1 MAENTVIT
9 LPVNLDFTSAF
20 SSAERNAIAI
30 ANRFQRPFNNL
41 TLNDRGIL
49 SPLGRI
55 TAKANEFSRSLDA
68 STSRVLAFGATTSVL
83 FAIEQAFVKSA
94 KAMIDVQKVLT
105 EINVVLGASS
115 GDLAF
120 FGNNLFEIAKKTGTT
135 FAEVS
140 SAAKELSR
148 QGLGLNETLK
158 RTADV
163 LTLSKL
169 SGLSAVASTEA
180 LTAAINS
187 FNKSAITSGDIVNK
201 LARVDANFAVSS
213 ADLAE
218 SIKRSG
224 AVAQDFNVSLD
235 ELIGLTT
242 AAQQIT
248 ARGGPVI
255 GNALKSIFTKI
266 KGEEVINQLRGLGA
280 SVVDMEGKLKP
291 GIEVLK
297 ELAKVINRTD
307 LSEVTI
313 QQIEQLAGG
322 IYQINQLKAVLGDL
336 NSQYSIT
343 TRATQD
349 SASATDEATKR
360 IAAQQKTI
368 AALVNTFSQ
377 STLQISSKVAE
388 LTLGPSANLFLG
400 DFLNPLLK
408 SVNESGAKSEAG
420 ESVGKQI
427 GESILKGIGTFIKG
441 PGFILIGTTILG
453 LLRRVGVFAFD
464 AFKNIL
470 SLTQGASKVEQI
482 QSQVNVLLSSQPDI
496 QARIAKGQITINEL
510 YAKTLSLLQEQ
521 TFLQERTL
529 AFSGSLAKRFATS
542 GDIRLFKNK
551 TTGETTIAAPLS
563 ATKSEGYIPQKQQ
576 VEEKLG
582 ALRGG
587 YTPGDVKNLNIPGL
601 GNVIYNN
608 AERVR
613 NFPGLNQPAIIPPK
627 GSLAGQQYQKEFIKT
642 HDFDPYQN
650 KGFVPNFINPL
661 ALNSLLK
668 SVPQIGKLVLSNAK
682 FIPKILS
689 TGEVPQDLQKDLFS
703 FFSNA
708 PDYIKSRESLNAVSS
723 ISKVLF
729 SSQKS
734 KDFLAQHITNRV
746 GVYTGFDEEALND
759 IISGPSGFKNYYSY
773 ASKKESETKKIF
785 NLAVTSL
792 VGGNIQN
799 EPAILEKLVKLN
811 KNKTYSITSP
821 EVLQNIIKDLFEG
834 RFSSKLHQSGVQYT
848 DLLGQYQ
855 AKIFNKSG
863 QRYLHYKD
871 RFDVD
876 LHPAENQILD
886 EYFQNP
892 NTINSY
898 DFKNRL
904 TKNHLKTYGTT
915 SNKELL
921 ASLMQREV
929 VSKIGNPITFSG
941 LIKYNKGLIPNFAT
955 LYRGLT
961 NFSFSDINTLFSPK
975 ETPAIL
981 PKTKNEFLKFLS
993 KSIVTTSPGIAP
1005 FTPKLSEAKIFS
1017 DSNHGLILK
1026 KEIVDDNIINT
1037 FQKLESALK
1046 TKGIKSLY
1054 EEGSFIDVKATKEG
1068 IIQKLIKINKLISI
1082 NNEQA
1087 LSASIDARAFRTGGR
1102 FYKRNT
1108 ILKQGRNIFGEM
1120 LKNIHGAENE
1130 AEISFF
1136 GRSFKKGIDYE
1147 RFPEKYNLFDT
1158 RTREPINSLSS
1169 LKTTFLP
1176 VKFSETKD
1184 RLKNFV
1190 KPISGILD
1198 DEISRNYPS
1207 SPFQQKFDPVFGD
1220 IYPNKNKG
1228 LIPNFNQFIGY
1239 SSPLSQAIE
1248 REKSAG
1254 ISESL
1259 IRVSQNQKLR
1269 NSNNPLGLG
1278 VFNTKDEPAGIN
1290 QGINRYESLG
1300 LDPTRAGIYSKG
1312 KIPNFADAVF
1322 KLESFEKGSNIL
1334 EKVLLPEL
1342 NKLLNQIKSNN
1353 SSFSILKP
1361 HVDKLIS
1368 EFNLTAKSSASIRGV
1383 FSAAE
1388 IKRPGTA
1395 LTSAQI
1401 ALSTQIINKDFLK
1414 DIVFPGLSQ
1423 KSKLVLPFAPASPSF
1438 KDIADANLITK
1449 QLYGKID
1456 PSKITDAIISRV
1468 KDKEPRFGEPT
1479 LPESSGVFTSTESIV
1494 QRALKRREKFRPFRE
1509 SNIFPPS
1516 IPPTRE
1522 EILQSL
1528 LQSTPGDLK
1537 LKNQQNNQQ
1546 LEDLLFNPGQNAN
1559 QFQKRT
1565 ENALRI
1571 KQNQSQ
1577 IFRGGGFVG
1586 DQLSLSQFSSS
1597 TGKGNEFINQQI
1609 ENFSKQI
1616 ISKEIKG
1623 TGNDLARLRN
1633 AILSNTRIFELNAE
1647 DTKEINRI
1655 TKDVTRVSRQFST
1668 ISQQQQNEQLAKD
1681 NILRQKQIELNNLQ
1695 RQASTIYQ
1703 GKSAR
1708 EALKKIEQLSPN
1720 EFPAIKQ
1727 QIEQTTANRRQ
1738 NVAFLA
1744 SFLIPQFTEAVST
1757 AIGDKTLGQRRGAAS
1772 ASALGTIASTA
1783 ATGAFLTGGSLKG
1796 TLLGTGIGLILS
1808 IPNLVKKWNDNLP
1821 ELEKYLERITSSTGK
1836 TIDALS
1842 GFIQIQEKLDNI
1854 TTGRITAT
1862 KGQVARLESEQIG
1875 QLSQLNESQRNEF
1888 SEAFKTEGTKGAIE
1902 FLRKVSEEK
1911 SISEKASFLVDLNK
1925 LGKENFVKPSS
1936 TFFERLPRELG
1947 GGGQSQF
1954 PTFSIKQEFQKN
1966 VEDAASSLLINLKN
1980 AQTEEPLVKFLINNK
1995 TDVNKLGGLEGE
2007 SFIQQLLETSK
2018 SAGVPKDVITHLGK
2032 ELRAFDSNEIVLFIK
2047 ELKKKFDPKNLQ
2059 STSEINDAF
2068 VATRKAELTV
2078 TEKFSKKLF
2087 DSILFLEAFNVSID
2101 NLTKAEIQRLS
2112 GIRDRQRTIG
2122 EGFIGFQENFAGPQT
2137 IGALRNQATLQNI
2150 DLVRTTGI
2158 TATNL
2163 QFGSDVSKIITQ
2175 NISQF
2180 SQKLQEKVSTGEIK
2194 GDTEKII
2201 KAGFDLTEGIQT
2213 QNEEIQKNIL
2223 SGDTGTAKTQINDLI
2238 NSLKKQNEEI
2248 FNQIPKG
2255 LSLSPVERL
2264 KEEFNKLTIKELNT
2278 LFEQLEGNLEKVNAE
2293 IDDAQKLQEIQ
2304 NRQLQDNIEIN
2315 KRINFGGGIESNI
2328 RGLGDFAR
2336 QSLSARS
2343 SLNRGGNS
2351 GNLQLQGEGAFGI
2364 AELLSSVNANIP
2376 NELKDIIVK
2385 SNSANIAQKLEL
2397 LGVEPTGGISI
2408 KEASDKLAR
2417 TQFENKFKSEEN
2429 QAKLLEQLSKFITQT
2444 NENQESFNDFVE
2456 LSRGKGI
2463 KANIVNFK
2471 EIKEFFPKWK
2481 DSTNGELN
2489 DYPKKEEFLAN
2500 QYFPDYKKLTG
2511 ISPEFALAPEIQTFK
2526 NKLKQLLKENKN
2538 DEIIKLYKQRD
2549 IDSLEKKIKE
2559 PFDIIPQ
2566 IKGKD
2571 GGFDKISQEIEQFN
2585 SLIET
2590 LQTIT
2595 VIGKD
2600 LRDKPNPRLTED
2612 LNFAF
2617 NENKELSDAEK
2628 RNRLID
2634 ILAVEETDRIGDN
2647 LSTAK
2652 DKLDT
2657 LVKSGTAFTDELIEQ
2672 NRQIVE
2678 MKIRLGEFDIKDVA
2692 KNFRDTFKFS
2702 AKDFQRDFSEA
2713 SLHVKTDIQD
2723 SFKDAFKS
2731 VIIEGKGVTDALRGF
2746 GISIASKLLDK
2757 TLDIST
2763 NFAFDAIGRGI
2774 GGLGSA
2780 FGRKGAKGGFVRGYS
2795 PGGLVKGGSGTE
2807 DDVPALLQSGE
2818 YVINKSAVQKVGL
2831 NNLENLNKSSG
2842 VNVLLSN
2849 QFDYNDPKR
2858 PSSGKFNV
2866 SPDLSIFGQTDENNP
2881 QNQVKFQ
2888 REQNFYNYIKDL
2900 YDYNKEKEKSL
2911 KDFEGQKRNRLIGA
2925 AISAAIVIGGAGI
2938 QRGIGGS
2945 KMSGLPNK
2953 QGYFGGQ
2960 HYDYGNPYT
2969 GGSYGYA
2976 STGGFIKGYAMGGN
2990 VFGGQSVKDNIP
3002 VMLTN
3007 GEYVIKKDTV
3017 DKFGKTFF
3025 DNINAG
3031 KNPRGYTGGGL
3042 VNQDYGINNNTQNFQ
3057 YNNRIIS
3064 LLESINVNF
3073 SNNRAENVNQPNNNV
3088 SAPIV
3093 NITNNFNMD
3102 RSGNVTSDA
3111 NVTSS
3116 NQNDKNK
3123 NNNNEKS
3130 DQENLQKFGD
3140 LMRNIT
3146 LQEIIK
3152 QNKPGGLLNIK
3163 YG

>member
-453 LLRRVGVFAFD
+453 LLRRVGVFTFD

-1228 LIPNFNQFIGY
+1228 LVPNFGNMSIRKAIKESSLNFNVINRGNSEIGYETLNQKTLDQFHNFISKTPKENLVTAFLQGRLKRISREPLGNYGWGESEDIDENFRKYLNKFSEKEINQILNVYQRNQGNTGRWKVSSQQRPAMVKNRSIGMSSFFDALSALSNGNTQRFLSGVDEIELKTHILSSTRKNKGLIPNFNQFIGY

-1312 KIPNFADAVF
+1312 
-1322 KLESFEKGSNIL
+1322 
-1334 EKVLLPEL
+1334 
-1342 NKLLNQIKSNN
+1342 
-1353 SSFSILKP
+1353 
-1361 HVDKLIS
+1361 
-1368 EFNLTAKSSASIRGV
+1368 
-1383 FSAAE
+1383 
-1388 IKRPGTA
+1388 
-1395 LTSAQI
+1395 
-1401 ALSTQIINKDFLK
+1401 
-1414 DIVFPGLSQ
+1414 
-1423 KSKLVLPFAPASPSF
+1423 
-1438 KDIADANLITK
+1438 
-1449 QLYGKID
+1449 
-1456 PSKITDAIISRV
+1456 
-1468 KDKEPRFGEPT
+1468 
-1479 LPESSGVFTSTESIV
+1479 
-1494 QRALKRREKFRPFRE
+1494 
-1509 SNIFPPS
+1509 
-1516 IPPTRE
+1516 
-1522 EILQSL
+1522 
-1528 LQSTPGDLK
+1528 
-1537 LKNQQNNQQ
+1537 
-1546 LEDLLFNPGQNAN
+1546 
-1559 QFQKRT
+1559 
-1565 ENALRI
+1565 
-1571 KQNQSQ
+1571 
-1577 IFRGGGFVG
+1577 
-1586 DQLSLSQFSSS
+1586 
-1597 TGKGNEFINQQI
+1597 
-1609 ENFSKQI
+1609 
-1616 ISKEIKG
+1616 
-1623 TGNDLARLRN
+1623 
-1633 AILSNTRIFELNAE
+1633 
-1647 DTKEINRI
+1647 
-1655 TKDVTRVSRQFST
+1655 
-1668 ISQQQQNEQLAKD
+1668 
-1681 NILRQKQIELNNLQ
+1681 
-1695 RQASTIYQ
+1695 
-1703 GKSAR
+1703 
-1708 EALKKIEQLSPN
+1708 
-1720 EFPAIKQ
+1720 
-1727 QIEQTTANRRQ
+1727 
-1738 NVAFLA
+1738 
-1744 SFLIPQFTEAVST
+1744 
-1757 AIGDKTLGQRRGAAS
+1757 
-1772 ASALGTIASTA
+1772 
-1783 ATGAFLTGGSLKG
+1783 
-1796 TLLGTGIGLILS
+1796 
-1808 IPNLVKKWNDNLP
+1808 
-1821 ELEKYLERITSSTGK
+1821 
-1836 TIDALS
+1836 
-1842 GFIQIQEKLDNI
+1842 
-1854 TTGRITAT
+1854 
-1862 KGQVARLESEQIG
+1862 
-1875 QLSQLNESQRNEF
+1875 
-1888 SEAFKTEGTKGAIE
+1888 
-1902 FLRKVSEEK
+1902 
-1911 SISEKASFLVDLNK
+1911 
-1925 LGKENFVKPSS
+1925 
-1936 TFFERLPRELG
+1936 
-1947 GGGQSQF
+1947 
-1954 PTFSIKQEFQKN
+1954 
-1966 VEDAASSLLINLKN
+1966 
-1980 AQTEEPLVKFLINNK
+1980 
-1995 TDVNKLGGLEGE
+1995 
-2007 SFIQQLLETSK
+2007 
-2018 SAGVPKDVITHLGK
+2018 
-2032 ELRAFDSNEIVLFIK
+2032 
-2047 ELKKKFDPKNLQ
+2047 
-2059 STSEINDAF
+2059 
-2068 VATRKAELTV
+2068 
-2078 TEKFSKKLF
+2078 
-2087 DSILFLEAFNVSID
+2087 
-2101 NLTKAEIQRLS
+2101 
-2112 GIRDRQRTIG
+2112 
-2122 EGFIGFQENFAGPQT
+2122 
-2137 IGALRNQATLQNI
+2137 
-2150 DLVRTTGI
+2150 
-2158 TATNL
+2158 
-2163 QFGSDVSKIITQ
+2163 
-2175 NISQF
+2175 
-2180 SQKLQEKVSTGEIK
+2180 
-2194 GDTEKII
+2194 
-2201 KAGFDLTEGIQT
+2201 
-2213 QNEEIQKNIL
+2213 
-2223 SGDTGTAKTQINDLI
+2223 
-2238 NSLKKQNEEI
+2238 
-2248 FNQIPKG
+2248 
-2255 LSLSPVERL
+2255 
-2264 KEEFNKLTIKELNT
+2264 
-2278 LFEQLEGNLEKVNAE
+2278 
-2293 IDDAQKLQEIQ
+2293 
-2304 NRQLQDNIEIN
+2304 
-2315 KRINFGGGIESNI
+2315 
-2328 RGLGDFAR
+2328 
-2336 QSLSARS
+2336 
-2343 SLNRGGNS
+2343 
-2351 GNLQLQGEGAFGI
+2351 
-2364 AELLSSVNANIP
+2364 
-2376 NELKDIIVK
+2376 
-2385 SNSANIAQKLEL
+2385 
-2397 LGVEPTGGISI
+2397 
-2408 KEASDKLAR
+2408 
-2417 TQFENKFKSEEN
+2417 
-2429 QAKLLEQLSKFITQT
+2429 
-2444 NENQESFNDFVE
+2444 
-2456 LSRGKGI
+2456 
-2463 KANIVNFK
+2463 
-2471 EIKEFFPKWK
+2471 
-2481 DSTNGELN
+2481 
-2489 DYPKKEEFLAN
+2489 
-2500 QYFPDYKKLTG
+2500 
-2511 ISPEFALAPEIQTFK
+2511 
-2526 NKLKQLLKENKN
+2526 
-2538 DEIIKLYKQRD
+2538 
-2549 IDSLEKKIKE
+2549 
-2559 PFDIIPQ
+2559 
-2566 IKGKD
+2566 
-2571 GGFDKISQEIEQFN
+2571 
-2585 SLIET
+2585 
-2590 LQTIT
+2590 
-2595 VIGKD
+2595 
-2600 LRDKPNPRLTED
+2600 
-2612 LNFAF
+2612 
-2617 NENKELSDAEK
+2617 
-2628 RNRLID
+2628 
-2634 ILAVEETDRIGDN
+2634 
-2647 LSTAK
+2647 
-2652 DKLDT
+2652 
-2657 LVKSGTAFTDELIEQ
+2657 
-2672 NRQIVE
+2672 
-2678 MKIRLGEFDIKDVA
+2678 
-2692 KNFRDTFKFS
+2692 
-2702 AKDFQRDFSEA
+2702 
-2713 SLHVKTDIQD
+2713 
-2723 SFKDAFKS
+2723 
-2731 VIIEGKGVTDALRGF
+2731 
-2746 GISIASKLLDK
+2746 
-2757 TLDIST
+2757 
-2763 NFAFDAIGRGI
+2763 
-2774 GGLGSA
+2774 
-2780 FGRKGAKGGFVRGYS
+2780 
-2795 PGGLVKGGSGTE
+2795 
-2807 DDVPALLQSGE
+2807 
-2818 YVINKSAVQKVGL
+2818 
-2831 NNLENLNKSSG
+2831 
-2842 VNVLLSN
+2842 
-2849 QFDYNDPKR
+2849 
-2858 PSSGKFNV
+2858 
-2866 SPDLSIFGQTDENNP
+2866 
-2881 QNQVKFQ
+2881 
-2888 REQNFYNYIKDL
+2888 
-2900 YDYNKEKEKSL
+2900 
-2911 KDFEGQKRNRLIGA
+2911 
-2925 AISAAIVIGGAGI
+2925 
-2938 QRGIGGS
+2938 
-2945 KMSGLPNK
+2945 
-2953 QGYFGGQ
+2953 
-2960 HYDYGNPYT
+2960 
-2969 GGSYGYA
+2969 
-2976 STGGFIKGYAMGGN
+2976 
-2990 VFGGQSVKDNIP
+2990 
-3002 VMLTN
+3002 
-3007 GEYVIKKDTV
+3007 
-3017 DKFGKTFF
+3017 
-3025 DNINAG
+3025 
-3031 KNPRGYTGGGL
+3031 
-3042 VNQDYGINNNTQNFQ
+3042 
-3057 YNNRIIS
+3057 
-3064 LLESINVNF
+3064 
-3073 SNNRAENVNQPNNNV
+3073 
-3088 SAPIV
+3088 
-3093 NITNNFNMD
+3093 
-3102 RSGNVTSDA
+3102 
-3111 NVTSS
+3111 
-3116 NQNDKNK
+3116 
-3123 NNNNEKS
+3123 
-3130 DQENLQKFGD
+3130 
-3140 LMRNIT
+3140 
-3146 LQEIIK
+3146 
-3152 QNKPGGLLNIK
+3152 
-3163 YG
+3163 